1 MHTGTSSGVYTQ
13 TTEVGNVTAAAVS
26 NLTTGKTYYFVVTA
40 YNKGLVDGPPSN
52 EVSFVAG
59 SSPTPTPTPSAT
71 PTAAPT
77 PIAPT
82 NLAAAAASSSQINL
96 SWVDRANN
104 ETGFKIERSK
114 DGTTFSQISTVGA
127 NTIAYNS
134 SGLVASTKYYYRVRA
149 YNSSGSS
156 PYSNVSSATTMA
168 ASSPTPTP
176 TPTPTPSVT
185 PTATPTPSATVD
197 TPTISPASGT
207 FKKRVTIRF
216 SCTTAGATIYYTLDG
231 SNPTTA
237 SAAYFVG
244 KRKSKGIRI
253 VGVGSHTVKA
263 KAAMNGYND
272 SAIATANLTLY

>member
-26 NLTTGKTYYFVVTA
+26 NLATGKTYYFVVTA
-40 YNKGLVDGPPSN
+40 YNNGRVDGPPSN

-59 SSPTPTPTPSAT
+59 S
-71 PTAAPT
+71 
-77 PIAPT
+77 
-82 NLAAAAASSSQINL
+82 
-96 SWVDRANN
+96 
-104 ETGFKIERSK
+104 
-114 DGTTFSQISTVGA
+114 
-127 NTIAYNS
+127 
-134 SGLVASTKYYYRVRA
+134 
-149 YNSSGSS
+149 
-156 PYSNVSSATTMA
+156 
-168 ASSPTPTP
+168 

-237 SAAYFVG
+237 SAAYFIG